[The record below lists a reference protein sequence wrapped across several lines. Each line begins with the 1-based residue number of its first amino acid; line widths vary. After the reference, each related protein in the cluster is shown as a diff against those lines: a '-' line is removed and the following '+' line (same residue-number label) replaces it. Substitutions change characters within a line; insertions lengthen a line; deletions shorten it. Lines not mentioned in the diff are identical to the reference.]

1 VRDRGLTNIFRRRNR
16 IGGITKQRMLS
27 AAMLITDPMIVVNLP
42 FLSSFYSKTSIPKEM
57 EERRETLS
65 ISTHKKYGIKTY
77 NIGRR
82 GDIFVYIVTN
92 HIFYQ

>member
-1 VRDRGLTNIFRRRNR
+1 MAT
-16 IGGITKQRMLS
+16 ITLS
-27 AAMLITDPMIVVNLP
+27 AYSVRRAASAFEWNLARAKKR
-42 FLSSFYSKTSIPKEM
+42 YTSTWGQNKENRK
-57 EERRETLS
+57 ERGETLS
-65 ISTHKKYGIKTY
+65 ISTHKKYAIQTY